1 MFRFPLRSYRLFA
14 VGVLSVVSAKLLSR
28 QAVGVGEAE
37 TGRLRS
43 TSAAAIDLET
53 ARLRGEAARVAGW
66 LNRELGDRVKE
77 PGAEGV
83 IRSHFATEA
92 ELLSATDP
100 LSGRWL
106 LDFAHHGPM
115 SWTLSFPLRLELG
128 HEFPHLPAATK
139 NGSGTPSGF
148 MSSSSIDETEIS
160 TDAKGHIV
168 KKTKTCKNGKCEE
181 HVETGQL
188 PKSAPIGESERS
200 KPDIAVMPR
209 ASEEMRRF
217 GAEMRRAQENFG
229 SDIFRDVFD
238 RNFTQG
244 QGFPADFDDL
254 EDGWNISFPIDRQNG
269 TQSIST
275 ETILQN
281 GHFVKRTTKCK
292 DGDCETQVV
301 NKTLGP
307 KSEPAETPNR
317 KANVSATPVHGG
329 RTESVKIRI

>member
-115 SWTLSFPLRLELG
+115 SWTFPFPERLELG
-128 HEFPHLPAATK
+128 HEFPHLPAAT
-139 NGSGTPSGF
+139 NNRSGPPSGF
-148 MSSSSIDETEIS
+148 MSSSSIDETETS
-160 TDAKGHIV
+160 TDAKGHFV

-188 PKSAPIGESERS
+188 PKSPPSGENERS
-200 KPDIAVMPR
+200 KPDIVVMPR

-217 GAEMRRAQENFG
+217 GAEMRSAQENFG

-238 RNFTQG
+238 SSFDRG
-244 QGFPADFDDL
+244 RGFPADFEDL
-254 EDGWNISFPIDRQNG
+254 SEDGWHTSFPTDEHNG
-269 TQSIST
+269 TQSVTT

-281 GHFVKRTTKCK
+281 GHIVKRTTKCK
-292 DGDCETQVV
+292 DGDCETEVV
-301 NKTLGP
+301 NKTLEP
-307 KSEPAETPNR
+307 KSVPTETAKR
-317 KANVSATPVHGG
+317 KANVSATPMHGD
-329 RTESVKIRI
+329 TLSP

>member
-77 PGAEGV
+77 TGAEGA

-92 ELLSATDP
+92 ELLNATDP

-115 SWTLSFPLRLELG
+115 SWTFPFPERLELG
-128 HEFPHLPAATK
+128 HEFPHLPAAT
-139 NGSGTPSGF
+139 NNRSGPPSGF
-148 MSSSSIDETEIS
+148 MSSSSIDETETS
-160 TDAKGHIV
+160 TDAKGHFV

-181 HVETGQL
+181 HAVMGQL
-188 PKSAPIGESERS
+188 PKSVPSGENERS
-200 KPDIAVMPR
+200 KPDIVVMPR

-244 QGFPADFDDL
+244 QGFPADSEDL
-254 EDGWNISFPIDRQNG
+254 SEWNMSSPTGEQNG
-269 TQSIST
+269 AQSTMT

-281 GHFVKRTTKCK
+281 GYIIKRTTTCE
-292 DGDCETQVV
+292 DGDCETEVV
-301 NKTLGP
+301 NEALGP
-307 KSEPAETPNR
+307 KSEPTETATR
-317 KANVSATPVHGG
+317 KANASATPVHGG